1 MAIRTFPT
9 LLLVAAVA
17 VVAAA
22 VAAPVPTDGAP
33 VPLRATAAR
42 IGGGAA
48 LPAAAAVGS
57 AAAAG
62 GGRGAPPPTPADAGA
77 LGVTTVRR
85 SYYRPP
91 RYGPRSAPTP
101 TPTPAAACIA
111 DVNACTCRLSAPD
124 DASSCVDAPG
134 GGGDYCKVRPCA
146 PSYVC
151 DCRGDTLC
159 SRKRMTWKELAC
171 TGAVR
176 YGFCQCDVV
185 SAVKEMIQPMGA

>member
-9 LLLVAAVA
+9 LLLVAVAA

-33 VPLRATAAR
+33 VLLRAAAAR
-42 IGGGAA
+42 PGGGAA
-48 LPAAAAVGS
+48 S
-57 AAAAG
+57 AAAASTAAVG
-62 GGRGAPPPTPADAGA
+62 GGDDAAPPPADAGA
-77 LGVTTVRR
+77 LVATNVVRR
-85 SYYRPP
+85 SYFRPP

-111 DVNACTCRLSAPD
+111 DVNACTCRLSGAD
-124 DASSCVDAPG
+124 EASSCVDEAG

-146 PSYVC
+146 PSFVC
-151 DCRGDTLC
+151 DCSGDTLC

-185 SAVKEMIQPMGA
+185 STVKEMIQPMGA